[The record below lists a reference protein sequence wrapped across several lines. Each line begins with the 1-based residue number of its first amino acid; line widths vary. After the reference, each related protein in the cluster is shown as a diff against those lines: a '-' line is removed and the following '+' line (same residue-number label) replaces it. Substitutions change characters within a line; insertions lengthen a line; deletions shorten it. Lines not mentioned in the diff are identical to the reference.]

1 MKNCHLNQAEIDRW
15 KVEQTKT
22 TTVSMQMAGVTL
34 LRALKGCLFVWPRND
49 LSYSLSLS
57 NDRTDDK
64 RLCSISDPYEIFYG
78 KKSSSKKRKR
88 KIEDKFQH
96 FPVSLTS
103 KNVWIIRRRN
113 VKTKQC
119 LAFKSRKLLRI
130 YTNNYVGSYGKSM

>member
-1 MKNCHLNQAEIDRW
+1 MKNRHLNQAEIDRW

-22 TTVSMQMAGVTL
+22 ATVSMQMAGVTL

-130 YTNNYVGSYGKSM
+130 YTNNYVQLL

>member
-1 MKNCHLNQAEIDRW
+1 MKNRHLNQAEIDRW

-22 TTVSMQMAGVTL
+22 ATVSMQMAGVTL

>member
-22 TTVSMQMAGVTL
+22 ATVSMQMAGVTL

>member
-22 TTVSMQMAGVTL
+22 ATVSMQMAGVTL
-34 LRALKGCLFVWPRND
+34 LRALKGCLFVWPCND

>member
-1 MKNCHLNQAEIDRW
+1 MIGQMTNDFAVLAIHTKYFTEKI
-15 KVEQTKT
+15 VEQ
-22 TTVSMQMAGVTL
+22 
-34 LRALKGCLFVWPRND
+34 
-49 LSYSLSLS
+49 
-57 NDRTDDK
+57 
-64 RLCSISDPYEIFYG
+64 
-78 KKSSSKKRKR
+78 KRKR

-103 KNVWIIRRRN
+103 KNVWIIRRHN

>member
-22 TTVSMQMAGVTL
+22 ATVSMQMAGVTL

-64 RLCSISDPYEIFYG
+64 RLRSISDPYEIFYG

>member
-1 MKNCHLNQAEIDRW
+1 MKTCHLNQAEIDRW

-22 TTVSMQMAGVTL
+22 ATVSMQMAGVTL